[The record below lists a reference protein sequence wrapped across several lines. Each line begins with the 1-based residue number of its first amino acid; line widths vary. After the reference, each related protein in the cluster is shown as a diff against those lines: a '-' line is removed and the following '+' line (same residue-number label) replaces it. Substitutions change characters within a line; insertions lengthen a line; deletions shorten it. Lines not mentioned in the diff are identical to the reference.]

1 MSMIL
6 KVGGSVTPGNH
17 VAAFLG
23 FEPHTNTLGTGLK
36 WKFEVP
42 EKGKVSRI
50 TQEIPKATNSA
61 GRILGG
67 VLGRPFQ
74 QGESVD
80 LAPFVGKKYLITVA
94 QTPKGLSSWRASSP
108 SPPDPTAGARRCK
121 RLALALSKGQ
131 AQ

>member
-1 MSMIL
+1 M
-6 KVGGSVTPGNH
+6 
-17 VAAFLG
+17 
-23 FEPHTNTLGTGLK
+23 
-36 WKFEVP
+36 P

-94 QTPKGLSSWRASSP
+94 QTPEGALRGERPVHPRLTQQPEPGAANAWLWLSRK
-108 SPPDPTAGARRCK
+108 DK
-121 RLALALSKGQ
+121 HNE
-131 AQ
+131 